1 MQISLRDSDF
11 ISFRYISRS
20 RIPGSFGSSI
30 FNFLRNLHTV
40 FHSNYTNLHSHQ
52 QSTRVP
58 FSSHPYQHLLS
69 LVFLM
74 TVILTS
80 VMWYLI
86 VVLVCISLM
95 ISDVECFLMYLLAI
109 CVFFGKTSIQILW
122 PFFNWIV
129 CGILFCSVFAIELW
143 VPYIFWILTPYQIY
157 DLKIFSPIQ

>member
-1 MQISLRDSDF
+1 MQISLPDSDF

-86 VVLVCISLM
+86 VVLICISLM
-95 ISDVECFLMYLLAI
+95 INDVWASFHAPLVICMSSLEKYLFSSSAHFSIRFFVSIELYEFLMY
-109 CVFFGKTSIQILW
+109 FG
-122 PFFNWIV
+122 
-129 CGILFCSVFAIELW
+129 
-143 VPYIFWILTPYQIY
+143 Y
-157 DLKIFSPIQ
+157 

>member
-69 LVFLM
+69 LVFL
-74 TVILTS
+74 TIAILTG
-80 VMWYLI
+80 VRWYLI
-86 VVLVCISLM
+86 VVLICISLR
-95 ISDVECFLMYLLAI
+95 ICDVEYLFLYLLVI
-109 CVFFGKTSIQILW
+109 CISSLEKCLFKSAVHVLNRLLFFSIKLYE
-122 PFFNWIV
+122 FF
-129 CGILFCSVFAIELW
+129 
-143 VPYIFWILTPYQIY
+143 IY
-157 DLKIFSPIQ
+157 FVY

>member
-1 MQISLRDSDF
+1 M
-11 ISFRYISRS
+11 
-20 RIPGSFGSSI
+20 
-30 FNFLRNLHTV
+30 RNLHTL
-40 FHSNYTNLHSHQ
+40 FHSGCTSLHSHQ
-52 QSTRVP
+52 QCTRVL
-58 FSSHPYQHLLS
+58 FSPYSRQHLLFF
-69 LVFLM
+69 VFLIIAIR
-74 TVILTS
+74 TDVR
-80 VMWYLI
+80 WYLI